1 MPFFRDTLKR
11 WKLERQGLSSGKKR
25 KQNEEDSLI
34 NNIDESILVQI
45 GVFLAYS
52 LGMAFLTFNMGLLG
66 ILEDSTSKKVIEILF
81 LVIALITVFVLNHR
95 EKLPKTR
102 LLILIFG
109 GLLLQTFLS
118 CIVTVITDN
127 FDLDGRY
134 AILTTPYILI
144 PMIHSALLGRWI
156 GIFSAVYLAIFGC
169 FLSPPEL
176 STEVSVV
183 SILSGLTAV
192 YFTRSLKK
200 RSQMLTAGVMAG
212 VVAVIIVWGLGIIPI
227 EESGDSKSAFYES
240 LIIFGCCCFC
250 GLVAGGILPAF
261 EALFRITTKMTW
273 LELSDLN
280 HKLLRKMQL
289 EAPGTFHHSMVVAT
303 LSEAAAEGISANAP
317 LCRVASYFH
326 DIGKIEKAEY
336 FIENQ
341 GDENPHDNLTPNMS
355 ALVIIAHVKDG
366 IDLAVRHKLNQ
377 SIINVIK
384 EHHGKSL
391 VYYFYRRALE
401 AQDKALEEVKE
412 GIRNEEDVPE
422 VSEKGFRYPGP
433 SPRTKERVII
443 SLADSVES
451 ASRSLKK
458 PTPQKIKTMID
469 EIVHNKIKAG
479 HLDDCPLTFKELNS
493 IKDTFSKT
501 LRSMLHSR
509 ISYPKDEKEK
519 NDSAETKKKVEPE
532 ESDS

>member
-1 MPFFRDTLKR
+1 
-11 WKLERQGLSSGKKR
+11 
-25 KQNEEDSLI
+25 
-34 NNIDESILVQI
+34 
-45 GVFLAYS
+45 
-52 LGMAFLTFNMGLLG
+52 
-66 ILEDSTSKKVIEILF
+66 
-81 LVIALITVFVLNHR
+81 
-95 EKLPKTR
+95 
-102 LLILIFG
+102 
-109 GLLLQTFLS
+109 
-118 CIVTVITDN
+118 
-127 FDLDGRY
+127 
-134 AILTTPYILI
+134 
-144 PMIHSALLGRWI
+144 
-156 GIFSAVYLAIFGC
+156 
-169 FLSPPEL
+169 
-176 STEVSVV
+176 
-183 SILSGLTAV
+183 
-192 YFTRSLKK
+192 
-200 RSQMLTAGVMAG
+200 
-212 VVAVIIVWGLGIIPI
+212 
-227 EESGDSKSAFYES
+227 
-240 LIIFGCCCFC
+240 
-250 GLVAGGILPAF
+250 
-261 EALFRITTKMTW
+261 
-273 LELSDLN
+273 
-280 HKLLRKMQL
+280 
-289 EAPGTFHHSMVVAT
+289 
-303 LSEAAAEGISANAP
+303 
-317 LCRVASYFH
+317 
-326 DIGKIEKAEY
+326 
-336 FIENQ
+336 
-341 GDENPHDNLTPNMS
+341 MS

-401 AQDKALEEVKE
+401 TQDKALEEVKE

-433 SPRTKERVII
+433 SPRTKESGII